1 MNKLIYSIILNEL
14 KIQNNSLKDPIFI
27 ICVYLSLLI
36 IFPLSLGENSNL
48 LKDFSPAIIWICALI
63 TFISAIEKFFSS
75 DAFEGVLEHYVLST
89 IPLSL
94 IIVIKVFCYWI
105 SVGLPLII
113 LFPIISLFLNLPFN
127 LVGIICF
134 SLTIGT
140 LSFSFIGVMGSA
152 LVLGAKKS
160 NLIVILL
167 VLPLTIPVLIFGIS
181 TTTFSLEGI
190 SPLTSI
196 YLQCMSLSFLIA
208 IVPLIT
214 SKAIK
219 IYVE

>member
-14 KIQNNSLKDPIFI
+14 KIQNNSLRDPIFI

-36 IFPLSLGENSNL
+36 IFPLSLGGNSNL

-75 DAFEGVLEHYVLST
+75 DASECVLEHYVLST
-89 IPLSL
+89 IPLNL

-196 YLQCMSLSFLIA
+196 YLQCMLLSFLIA

>member
-1 MNKLIYSIILNEL
+1 
-14 KIQNNSLKDPIFI
+14 
-27 ICVYLSLLI
+27 
-36 IFPLSLGENSNL
+36 
-48 LKDFSPAIIWICALI
+48 
-63 TFISAIEKFFSS
+63 
-75 DAFEGVLEHYVLST
+75 
-89 IPLSL
+89 
-94 IIVIKVFCYWI
+94 
-105 SVGLPLII
+105 
-113 LFPIISLFLNLPFN
+113 
-127 LVGIICF
+127 
-134 SLTIGT
+134 
-140 LSFSFIGVMGSA
+140 MGSA

-181 TTTFSLEGI
+181 TTTFSLVGI

-196 YLQCMSLSFLIA
+196 YLQCMLLSFLIA

>member
-1 MNKLIYSIILNEL
+1 
-14 KIQNNSLKDPIFI
+14 
-27 ICVYLSLLI
+27 
-36 IFPLSLGENSNL
+36 
-48 LKDFSPAIIWICALI
+48 
-63 TFISAIEKFFSS
+63 
-75 DAFEGVLEHYVLST
+75 
-89 IPLSL
+89 
-94 IIVIKVFCYWI
+94 
-105 SVGLPLII
+105 
-113 LFPIISLFLNLPFN
+113 
-127 LVGIICF
+127 
-134 SLTIGT
+134 
-140 LSFSFIGVMGSA
+140 MGSA

-196 YLQCMSLSFLIA
+196 YLQCMLLSFLIA

-214 SKAIK
+214 SRAIR

>member
-1 MNKLIYSIILNEL
+1 
-14 KIQNNSLKDPIFI
+14 
-27 ICVYLSLLI
+27 
-36 IFPLSLGENSNL
+36 
-48 LKDFSPAIIWICALI
+48 
-63 TFISAIEKFFSS
+63 
-75 DAFEGVLEHYVLST
+75 
-89 IPLSL
+89 
-94 IIVIKVFCYWI
+94 
-105 SVGLPLII
+105 
-113 LFPIISLFLNLPFN
+113 
-127 LVGIICF
+127 
-134 SLTIGT
+134 
-140 LSFSFIGVMGSA
+140 MGSA

-181 TTTFSLEGI
+181 TTTFSLEGV

-196 YLQCMSLSFLIA
+196 YLQCMLLSFLIA

>member
-27 ICVYLSLLI
+27 ICVYLSLLV
-36 IFPLSLGENSNL
+36 IFPLSLGGNSNL

-75 DAFEGVLEHYVLST
+75 DASEGVLEHYVLST

-127 LVGIICF
+127 LVWIICF

-196 YLQCMSLSFLIA
+196 YLQCMLLSFLIA

>member
-27 ICVYLSLLI
+27 ISVYLSLLI
-36 IFPLSLGENSNL
+36 IFPLSLGENSSL
-48 LKDFSPAIIWICALI
+48 LKDFSPAIIWVCALI
-63 TFISAIEKFFSS
+63 TFISSIEKFFST
-75 DAFEGVLEHYVLST
+75 DASEGVLEHYVLSAV
-89 IPLSL
+89 PLSL
-94 IIVIKVFCYWI
+94 IIVIKVLCYWI
-105 SVGLPLII
+105 SVGLPLVI
-113 LFPIISLFLNLPFN
+113 LFPVISLFLSLPFS

-140 LSFSFIGVMGSA
+140 LSFSLIGVMGSA

-160 NLIVILL
+160 NLILILL
-167 VLPLTIPVLIFGIS
+167 VLPLTIPILIFGIS
-181 TTTFSLEGI
+181 TTSISLQGM

-208 IVPLIT
+208 VVPLIT